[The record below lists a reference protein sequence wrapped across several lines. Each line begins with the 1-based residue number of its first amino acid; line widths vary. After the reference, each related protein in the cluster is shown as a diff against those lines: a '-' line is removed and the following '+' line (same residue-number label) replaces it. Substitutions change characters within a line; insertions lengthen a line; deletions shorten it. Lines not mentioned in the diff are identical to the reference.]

1 MSEQLFYVILIVN
14 FRNTERKHRPID
26 REIGYW
32 AVLFCVPK
40 KRWWTVLPVR
50 VVLAVQDEQY
60 IEPFLHYVR
69 CSEFARRLIMT
80 AFSRKEAFLKFLAE
94 SSEMVDA
101 VLGESSFLEAAGEGI
116 HGRITFIRLSDGE
129 QETFSGKQ
137 LAKYQPLH
145 LLLSSL
151 LEIVRGGSEGI
162 APMDGRARIIGVTS
176 TVGGCG
182 KTTVAL
188 NMARQLASEGA
199 KVFYLNLETI
209 QSGFMREGHEARGD
223 GHRAGL
229 ARLLYDLKAA
239 EDKREPLKFPVSAYA
254 YRHPLLQGD
263 TFGPLDNLNE
273 LLEMERKDTFEL
285 MDYIAGS
292 GLYDTMIVDTD
303 SFPNGRTEMVLER
316 SDKLVWLVTEDW
328 SVMRKTEVW
337 LAHLERAQPSLY
349 NSVIGK
355 SLFAANRVTGELTLP
370 PPRKEMAVAV
380 TLSFIPA
387 WSQGNQESGGLMHS
401 PIYQRDVMKL
411 CRLLNP
417 GVAGTDETGSAAR

>member
-1 MSEQLFYVILIVN
+1 M
-14 FRNTERKHRPID
+14 
-26 REIGYW
+26 
-32 AVLFCVPK
+32 
-40 KRWWTVLPVR
+40 LPVR
-50 VVLAVQDEQY
+50 LVLAVQDEQY

-80 AFSRKEAFLKFLAE
+80 AFSRTEAFLKYLSE
-94 SSEMVDA
+94 SAEMVDV
-101 VLGESSFLEAAGEGI
+101 VLAEKSFLEAVGGEI
-116 HGRITFIRLSDGE
+116 SGRSVLICLSDGD
-129 QETFSGKQ
+129 QEAFPGRQ
-137 LAKYQPLH
+137 LSKYQPLH

-151 LEIVRGGSEGI
+151 IETVRGGSEGI
-162 APMDGRARIIGVTS
+162 APVDGRAKVIGVTS

-188 NMARQLASEGA
+188 NMARQLAAEGA

-209 QSGFMREGHEARGD
+209 QSGFVLEGQETRGD

-239 EDKREPLKFPVSAYA
+239 EDRQEPLKFPVSAYA

-273 LLEMERKDTFEL
+273 LLEMERKDTAEL
-285 MDYIAGS
+285 LDYIAGS
-292 GLYDTMIVDTD
+292 GLYDTVIVDTD
-303 SFPNGRTEMVLER
+303 SFPNGRTEMVLEK
-316 SDKLVWLVTEDW
+316 SDKLVWLVTEDGT
-328 SVMRKTEVW
+328 VLRKTGVW
-337 LAHLERAQPSLY
+337 LAHLERSRPALY

-355 SLFAANRVTGELTLP
+355 TLFAANRVSSEFAVS
-370 PPRKEMAVAV
+370 PPRKDMTVEV

-387 WSQGNQESGGLMHS
+387 WSQGNRDNGSLMHS

-411 CRLLNP
+411 CRVLNTGWA
-417 GVAGTDETGSAAR
+417 GVEEAGGATR